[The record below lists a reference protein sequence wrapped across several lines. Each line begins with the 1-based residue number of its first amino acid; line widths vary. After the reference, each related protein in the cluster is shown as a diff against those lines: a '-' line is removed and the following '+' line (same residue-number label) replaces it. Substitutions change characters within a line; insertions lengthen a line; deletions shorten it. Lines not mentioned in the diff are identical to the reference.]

1 MSKQEPDSAIEALDD
16 SVLRARLARSDWEH
30 DPLFVSDERVFRLFR
45 RARAAQDKGRTGLF
59 SEVFSQRL
67 LERSRKF
74 VLKVRIFPGFID
86 DLSRASHELASCI
99 WGHLLSSASD
109 AAHAEKAFGQLFER
123 RAISFQRSLLAKKR
137 KLQKS
142 LDEMDEDADEGVSAT
157 EDLEELQD
165 HDTPDLLA
173 ARRQEFERANGRL
186 LEILT
191 QKEYATFVWLYGAD
205 WQVQEVAAALKVS
218 VKSVNNYKNSAL
230 DKIRKEFQQ

>member
-16 SVLRARLARSDWEH
+16 SALRARLARSDWEH

-45 RARAAQDKGRTGLF
+45 RARAAQDKARTGLF
-59 SEVFSQRL
+59 SEAFSQRL
-67 LERSRKF
+67 LERSRRF
-74 VLKVRIFPGFID
+74 VLKAKIFPGLID
-86 DLSRASHELASCI
+86 DLSRASHELASCM

-109 AAHAEKAFGQLFER
+109 AAYAEKAFGDLFKL

-137 KLQKS
+137 KLQQS
-142 LDEMDEDADEGVSAT
+142 LDELDEDADEGVSAT
-157 EDLEELQD
+157 EEIEELQD
-165 HDTPDLLA
+165 HNTPDLLA

-205 WQVQEVAAALKVS
+205 WQVQEVAAALKVT

-230 DKIRKEFQQ
+230 DKIRKEFPQ

>member
-16 SVLRARLARSDWEH
+16 SALRARLARSDWNN
-30 DPLFVSDERVFRLFR
+30 DPLFVSDERVFRMFR
-45 RARAAQDKGRTGLF
+45 RARAAENKARVGLF
-59 SEVFSQRL
+59 TEVFSLRL
-67 LERSRKF
+67 LERSRTF
-74 VLKVRIFPGFID
+74 VLKAKIFPGLID
-86 DLSRASHELASCI
+86 DLPRASHELASCL

-109 AAHAEKAFGQLFER
+109 AAHAEKAFGQLFDR

-142 LDEMDEDADEGVSAT
+142 LDEMDEGDDEGVSAT
-157 EDLEELQD
+157 EELEELQD
-165 HDTPDLLA
+165 HNTPDLLA

-205 WQVQEVAAALKVS
+205 WQVQEVAAALRVT